1 MGLKLPTEDN
11 LPRVKEAKY
20 RAGNE
25 HNRFPLKYPRALWLR
40 VINTNV
46 DVDDSQSRCIMLL
59 STFKY
64 DVIEIPKSGA
74 NMELECHSTDIK
86 KHLVRFSVLPA
97 AASKTA
103 LFAAFLHHR

>member
-11 LPRVKEAKY
+11 LPRVEEAKY

-25 HNRFPLKYPRALWLR
+25 HNRFPLKYTRASWLR

-46 DVDDSQSRCIMLL
+46 DVDDSQSRCIMSP

-86 KHLVRFSVLPA
+86 NTSYVSVLPA